1 LRPWKPSPILPGY
14 RLDRYEFLCP
24 IAEGGMASVW
34 VARLQGKH
42 GFEKLV
48 AIKTILPKLSGDE
61 MFQQMFLDEARISA
75 GIQHLNVAQILDLG
89 DDRGIIYLVM
99 EWVDGDSLSKLE
111 HAVLRKGQSIPFGIS
126 MRVLA
131 DACGGLHAAHELRGK
146 DGVPLGVVHRDVSPQ
161 NILIAA
167 NGTAKVIDFGIAKAR
182 DRLAGETS
190 AGLLKGKVQYMAPE
204 QALGRPTDR
213 RADVWAIGAILYHFV
228 SGRPPF
234 NGPNQ
239 LATLHLLT
247 AGRPPPIQQVI
258 AKALAH
264 DPDRRYETAAELQRA
279 LEQTL
284 VETGLTTSITDVA
297 AFSAEHLAGRAKARR
312 EAVELALS
320 AAAERARVEDLLQ
333 PTANDTRSG
342 RISAKVLLTQALGAI
357 ASAAEPAPPSPISEN
372 SSATIG
378 PAGTMISSVGK
389 SFAGGGNKRWGFAAA
404 ATAIAIAFGV
414 GFSSIGHL
422 SGAPAASAGASLTAP
437 AASTIFAGHA
447 APPRGPTQDDDRA
460 AAQSTASAPAASTA
474 LQVPL
479 PSAVSAV
486 AAAPAEA
493 PSTPAP
499 PAGHAQKATDS
510 GARAHPRGPT
520 PTVRPAADPP
530 SPPSS
535 DKAPKNRHLEYG
547 F

>member
-1 LRPWKPSPILPGY
+1 
-14 RLDRYEFLCP
+14 
-24 IAEGGMASVW
+24 MASVW

-190 AGLLKGKVQYMAPE
+190 AGFLKGKVQYMAPE
-204 QALGRPTDR
+204 QALGKPTDR

-247 AGRPPPIQQVI
+247 AGRPPLPLPSSVPAPIQQVI

-264 DPDRRYETAAELQRA
+264 EPDRRYETAAELQRA
-279 LEQTL
+279 LEQTI
-284 VETGLTTSITDVA
+284 VQTGLTTSIADVA
-297 AFSAEHLAGRAKARR
+297 AFTAEHLAGRAKARR

-342 RISAKVLLTQALGAI
+342 RISVKVLLTQALGAI
-357 ASAAEPAPPSPISEN
+357 TSAAGPVPPSPISEN

-389 SFAGGGNKRWGFAAA
+389 SFARGGNKRWGFAAA

-437 AASTIFAGHA
+437 AAASTISAGPA
-447 APPRGPTQDDDRA
+447 APPGRPTQDDNRA
-460 AAQSTASAPAASTA
+460 GAQSTANAPVASAAA
-474 LQVPL
+474 QVPM
-479 PSAVSAV
+479 PSAVSTV
-486 AAAPAEA
+486 AAAPTEA

-499 PAGHAQKATDS
+499 PAGHAPKATDS
-510 GARAHPRGPT
+510 GARARPRGPAPT
-520 PTVRPAADPP
+520 PIVRPAAD
-530 SPPSS
+530 SPESAQLRQGPQEQ
-535 DKAPKNRHLEYG
+535 APRVWLLATG
-547 F
+547 